1 MRWWYGWS
9 QDCNG
14 VINLSSSPPLPPP
27 LPFPPPPSPP
37 LLFLPL
43 PLFSLSSPSSLS
55 PLLFLLL
62 LPLLLP
68 TISPSCSLIK
78 LQAVLEPL
86 STQWTSFYSLYHSFM
101 LWLNN
106 MDLEMANMN
115 PNVSD
120 MESIQ
125 AQLEKQ
131 KVGVC
136 VSVYMCVH
144 MCVCVRGHA
153 CVCVCTCRDK
163 LHKLTTVDVLRT
175 SFDLSATVCIMSL
188 LFHSPPPLPHPGDP
202 TASNL
207 QGGYPGEG
215 PGPGLQA
222 APGGWG

>member
-1 MRWWYGWS
+1 
-9 QDCNG
+9 
-14 VINLSSSPPLPPP
+14 
-27 LPFPPPPSPP
+27 
-37 LLFLPL
+37 
-43 PLFSLSSPSSLS
+43 
-55 PLLFLLL
+55 
-62 LPLLLP
+62 
-68 TISPSCSLIK
+68 
-78 LQAVLEPL
+78 
-86 STQWTSFYSLYHSFM
+86 
-101 LWLNN
+101 
-106 MDLEMANMN
+106 MANMN

-136 VSVYMCVH
+136 A
-144 MCVCVRGHA
+144 CVCVRVCVCVCA
-153 CVCVCTCRDK
+153 CMCVCTCRDK

-222 APGGWG
+222 APGGWGLLRQFFCHAQGASVMHKTVCVCVYVCVYVCVCFHMCVCMCFHIHVCVCCWGSIRAPPLPLLYHTILCLVVTYCHIQCIFYTQNNCI

>member
-1 MRWWYGWS
+1 
-9 QDCNG
+9 
-14 VINLSSSPPLPPP
+14 
-27 LPFPPPPSPP
+27 
-37 LLFLPL
+37 
-43 PLFSLSSPSSLS
+43 
-55 PLLFLLL
+55 
-62 LPLLLP
+62 
-68 TISPSCSLIK
+68 
-78 LQAVLEPL
+78 
-86 STQWTSFYSLYHSFM
+86 
-101 LWLNN
+101 
-106 MDLEMANMN
+106 MANMN

-131 KVGVC
+131 KVSVC
-136 VSVYMCVH
+136 VCVCV
-144 MCVCVRGHA
+144 CVCVRVCECA
-153 CVCVCTCRDK
+153 CVHVCVWACDVCTCRDTCK